1 MGRVFSLRTDTM
13 PPYVSAFAISNAL
26 LRDFFVSLHFFFKD
40 RVKQLDNLA
49 DLFGILS

>member
-26 LRDFFVSLHFFFKD
+26 RDFFVSLHFFFKV
-40 RVKQLDNLA
+40 VKQLDNLA

>member
-26 LRDFFVSLHFFFKD
+26 LRDFFVSLHFFFKV
-40 RVKQLDNLA
+40 VKQLDNLA